1 MTDITKITNGSA
13 IPAEKVIDT
22 SVYNA
27 AGDKLGSIEDIIIDK
42 VSGRSLYAIMAFGG
56 FLGLGHK
63 HHPLPWSVLTY
74 DKDKEGYV
82 VNLDKKQL
90 EDAPGYDEDD
100 VEWTP
105 TYGRGVDSYYKVPTY
120 WMD

>member
-1 MTDITKITNGSA
+1 MTEITQITSGSA

-22 SVYNA
+22 TVYNA

-74 DKDKEGYV
+74 DKQKEGYV
-82 VNLDKKQL
+82 VNLDKAQL
-90 EDAPGYDEDD
+90 ENAPGYDDE

-120 WMD
+120 WME